1 LTWQDLENKIN
12 KWNTDIEQQVSVF
25 IKQATQVNAWSSLL
39 LSNGEKISDLCNQ
52 LESVKVEQDELDQ
65 ELDRVNAQQ
74 VELEAIL
81 KPLEDAASKNRSSSQ
96 QHVDNERERT
106 YNLAGSVDAQ
116 IKLLAQDLRE
126 VIERINSQQGN
137 GGNNQLE
144 SITSILSSHTDALQW
159 VEEQSSTLQ
168 RRLDQ
173 VTKAVD
179 TRASMEQR
187 NF

>member
-1 LTWQDLENKIN
+1 L
-12 KWNTDIEQQVSVF
+12 
-25 IKQATQVNAWSSLL
+25 SLL